1 MDVLKLAI
9 LAFIAA
15 GIVLAMSGISH
26 IHAVLISG
34 GVTTIIMLIAI
45 WRTRNKP
52 QDKEPEEPPQ
62 GPTIQ

>member
-1 MDVLKLAI
+1 MDVFKFAI
-9 LAFIAA
+9 LAFVAA
-15 GIVLAMSGISH
+15 GIVLAMSGIGYAK
-26 IHAVLISG
+26 AVLISG
-34 GVTTIIMLIAI
+34 GVTIIVMLIAI

>member
-15 GIVLAMSGISH
+15 GIVLAMSGVGYVK
-26 IHAVLISG
+26 AVLISG
-34 GVTTIIMLIAI
+34 GVTIVIMLIAI

-62 GPTIQ
+62 GPTIK